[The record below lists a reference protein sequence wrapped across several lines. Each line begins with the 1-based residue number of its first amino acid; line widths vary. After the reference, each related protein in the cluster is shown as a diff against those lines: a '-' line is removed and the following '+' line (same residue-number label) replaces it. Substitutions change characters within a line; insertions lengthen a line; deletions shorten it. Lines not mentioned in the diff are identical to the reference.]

1 MRHPG
6 SLEEGMVK
14 AIMSSQG
21 IGWPRRRRSVR
32 IEKALLRHDVEEA
45 LRVHIEVKR
54 KKVDLPQQR
63 RDGYTAELGDVEV
76 KHQIRSVQLNV
87 PVE

>member
-14 AIMSSQG
+14 AIMCSQ
-21 IGWPRRRRSVR
+21 V
-32 IEKALLRHDVEEA
+32 EKALLRHDVEEA
-45 LRVHIEVKR
+45 LRLHIEVER

-76 KHQIRSVQLNV
+76 KRQN
-87 PVE
+87 PVRTTERHG